1 MTRCM
6 IALLLL
12 VAASPALAQ
21 TEIWSSVLASGG
33 GTTTAGDVRMDSTL
47 GQMVLGG
54 GAAVATTRWSLATGV
69 AEGSPRMSMTCPP
82 LHPRC
87 SL

>member
-47 GQMVLGG
+47 GQMVVGG
-54 GAAVATTRWSLATGV
+54 GQQWRLHAGV
-69 AEGSPRMSMTCPP
+69 WLLGWRRVHRGC
-82 LHPRC
+82 R
-87 SL
+87 